1 MVEETECL
9 MLREWG
15 IEYGTSCGDHRRG
28 QAQRV
33 ANKCKWNDQHLR
45 PSAYAGGGGGG
56 GETDCLWTCPSATT
70 SIPNHSC
77 NDSHNDNGNDNHNDN
92 HIIFI
97 RMSRTYNFNR
107 YCTCRGEYNVLY
119 LFKKICNAWYNLS
132 QPKF

>member
-1 MVEETECL
+1 ME
-9 MLREWG
+9 
-15 IEYGTSCGDHRRG
+15 
-28 QAQRV
+28 RV
-33 ANKCKWNDQHLR
+33 AVTTEEDRHSEWLISASGTISIYVLR
-45 PSAYAGGGGGG
+45 HMLGGGGGG